1 MAHETGILK
10 TTRYSV
16 WFREI
21 TYDALVEAGRSSIIF
36 STICGLEGLY
46 IPLQSSHIRFD
57 HSRPPSLCLVIAY
70 LGLSLFVA
78 FSSLSSN
85 KQQKQPQIV
94 RGGFT

>member
-46 IPLQSSHIRFD
+46 IPLQSRLRF
-57 HSRPPSLCLVIAY
+57 HSSTAKGTMIIFLLEYKMI
-70 LGLSLFVA
+70 
-78 FSSLSSN
+78 
-85 KQQKQPQIV
+85 
-94 RGGFT
+94 